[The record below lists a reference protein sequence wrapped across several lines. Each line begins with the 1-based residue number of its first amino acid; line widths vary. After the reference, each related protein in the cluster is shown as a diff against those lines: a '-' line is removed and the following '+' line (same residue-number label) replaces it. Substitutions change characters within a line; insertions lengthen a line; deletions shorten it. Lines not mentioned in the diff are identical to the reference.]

1 MPSLG
6 KGSEPA
12 MSAIAVTPSDTTDL
26 ATPARA
32 MYVGTSSDLSI
43 ITPDGVTVLFASVPS
58 GFILPV
64 AAIRVRATAT
74 TATNVVALY

>member
-12 MSAIAVTPSDTTDL
+12 MSALAVTPSDTTDL

-32 MYVGTSSDLSI
+32 LYVGTSGDLSI

-58 GFILPV
+58 SFILPV
-64 AAIRVRATAT
+64 AAIRVRSTAT